1 MKYTRNHWNL
11 LNQTNRLLE
20 KAEVPVQAHLT
31 HCNIEKKV
39 YIEAYIPTITA
50 FEGPQGNRLFK
61 ADTFSNIE
69 EANKYFSP
77 DVFALGIIQRKDYLL
92 APHEVKVECYKQNIH
107 PAMYKAPSD
116 EVDVM
121 QDLPNPIE
129 VTRKGRYKTNRYPN
143 GYQGKIDFYLDMAAN
158 AMGTGKYNYYDRKV
172 KYFLGRQ
179 EEWLLTQKCS

>member
-61 ADTFSNIE
+61 ADTFNKIE

-92 APHEVKVECYKQNIH
+92 ASHEVKVECYKKNIH
-107 PAMYKAPSD
+107 PAMYKTPTD

-129 VTRKGRYKTNRYPN
+129 VTRKGRYTTKRYPN
-143 GYQGKIDFYLDMAAN
+143 GYQGKVDFYISMMAE
-158 AMGTGKYNYYDRKV
+158 AMGTQKYDYYSK
-172 KYFLGRQ
+172 KAEYFTGRQ
-179 EEWLLTQKCS
+179 DEWLLTQNC